1 MSHLREIVTCAFLSY
16 DTVQTM
22 GRRCLLG
29 VLLLP
34 IRLPVLL
41 WVKWTFESEFRNFGP
56 ENRAL
61 LRRMPLQVVFKVCP
75 RTIQSFLLPISD
87 ICGNFCFL
95 GSRGF
100 KITYKKALTLEQ
112 KITSRL
118 NTLIENL
125 SSWTAAITNGP
136 SEDTIPDI
144 ITLQQL
150 GEVKLAWENARDS
163 VRMALAILTS
173 EPAQRVA
180 LMRPRSTFKRWMKSL
195 VCFP

>member
-1 MSHLREIVTCAFLSY
+1 MSSWCLASTNSPACSPVGQVDLRKRI
-16 DTVQTM
+16 
-22 GRRCLLG
+22 
-29 VLLLP
+29 
-34 IRLPVLL
+34 
-41 WVKWTFESEFRNFGP
+41 SEFRSGESRTSA
-56 ENRAL
+56 ENAA
-61 LRRMPLQVVFKVCP
+61 
-75 RTIQSFLLPISD
+75 TGSIQGLSSYHPMLLLPISD